1 MVVAIAIVVGAA
13 GLVVLVVMLVS
24 LVRQSMRLAGTIA
37 DFERAV
43 RPILEE
49 IRADSERAQSR
60 MERLAERSSRLSAS
74 KPRRG

>member
-13 GLVVLVVMLVS
+13 GLVVLVVMLIS
-24 LVRQSMRLAGTIA
+24 LVRQSMRLAGAMA

-60 MERLAERSSRLSAS
+60 LEHLAERRSLTSAS
-74 KPRRG
+74 RPRRG